1 MSPRVP
7 VRLFRTHQI
16 SALRTTFRQQFQ
28 QPFRFQRRYA
38 ATEAAPVAGE
48 SGFSKF
54 WNSKVGPKTVHFW
67 APIMKLVI
75 VLAGVADFAKPPESL
90 SLNQNLA
97 LLSTGAIWTRWCF
110 IIKPQNLFLAG
121 INFGLMIVGATQ
133 VTRITLYNNSL
144 KKGGITETIKDEV
157 KAEGQ
162 AVKDTAASA
171 KKSVTA

>member
-1 MSPRVP
+1 MPPRVP
-7 VRLFRTHQI
+7 VRLLRTHQI
-16 SALRTTFRQQFQ
+16 SALRTSFRQQIQ
-28 QPFRFQRRYA
+28 QPFRFQRGYA
-38 ATEAAPVAGE
+38 ATEAAPVAE
-48 SGFSKF
+48 ETGFAKF
-54 WNSKVGPKTVHFW
+54 WNSKVGPKT
-67 APIMKLVI
+67 LVI

-110 IIKPQNLFLAG
+110 IIKPQNLFLAA
-121 INFGLMIVGATQ
+121 INFGLGIVGAIQ

-162 AVKDTAASA
+162 AIKDTAAAA
-171 KKSVTA
+171 KKAVN